1 MQKYF
6 YIGLILSSCHIS
18 ALNAASQIYK
28 CTASNGAITFSDR
41 DCPDT
46 STRSIHT
53 LAQPITI
60 PALPA
65 NANQQPAQHTRV
77 TIIADDKHPC
87 GTFDPTERR
96 THLVRKQVTSG
107 MSQAEVESMFG
118 KPLTQ
123 SNHNGVI
130 HATYRSAKNQ
140 KRSVRFS
147 QKGCVP

>member
-18 ALNAASQIYK
+18 ALNAAAQIYQ
-28 CTASNGAITFSDR
+28 CTASNGATTFSDR
-41 DCPDT
+41 SCPGT
-46 STRSIHT
+46 STQSLHT
-53 LAQPITI
+53 LVQPMTI

-65 NANQQPAQHTRV
+65 NSNQRPVQHTRV

-87 GTFDPTERR
+87 GTFDSSTRR

-123 SNHNGVI
+123 SNHNGI
-130 HATYRSAKNQ
+130 ISATYRSAKNQ
-140 KRSVRFS
+140 KRSVRFN
-147 QKGCVP
+147 QNGCVP